1 MDSESNVANDILQK
15 YWLPQDSV
23 QVGSLIA
30 TGAYGRVYAGT
41 YGNLK
46 VAIKDYGL
54 MIERLDKEDLLDIM
68 EEFHLMKDLNHTNT
82 VRVYGFII
90 HQKCLALVMELAK
103 GVLKDSI
110 QNESLRKDV
119 LLQYHILLQIALA
132 MRFIH
137 SEDILHRD
145 LKADNVLIFQDK
157 TSSCIIKIADFGESR
172 VRTMFKNHSKCRI

>member
-1 MDSESNVANDILQK
+1 
-15 YWLPQDSV
+15 
-23 QVGSLIA
+23 
-30 TGAYGRVYAGT
+30 
-41 YGNLK
+41 
-46 VAIKDYGL
+46 
-54 MIERLDKEDLLDIM
+54 MIERLDNDGLLEIM

-90 HQKCLALVMELAK
+90 HQKCLALVLELAK

-137 SEDILHRD
+137 SEGILHRD
-145 LKADNVLIFQDK
+145 LKPDNVLIFQDK

-172 VRTMFKNHSKCRI
+172 VRTLFENYSKCRI